1 VPDDLTQGPVP
12 EGVYEPRELDTSVPH
27 IARIYDYW
35 LGGKDNYAVDRQVA
49 EQMSQ
54 VSPHIAEGVRANRAF
69 LARSVRCLAEQEG
82 IRQFLDIGTGLPSP
96 DNTHEVAQSVAPETR
111 VVYTDND
118 RIVLA
123 HARALLTSGP
133 QGITTYVEADLRDPG
148 KILDG
153 AAELLDFT
161 RPVAVLLLAVLH
173 VIGDDEDPYA
183 IVARL
188 MAPLPPGSFLVISH
202 GATDIE
208 PEMMAALAAR
218 LDEMMPPGQRPAFRD
233 RAAVAR
239 FFDGLDLIAPGVV
252 PITRWRPVPGT
263 AVAPGTPVPMWGA
276 VGRKPGQATLGSNS
290 R

>member
-1 VPDDLTQGPVP
+1 VTEDLSRSLVP
-12 EGVYEPRELDTSVPH
+12 EDAFEPRELNTDIPH

-35 LGGKDNYAVDRQVA
+35 LGGKNNFAADRQVA

-54 VSPHIAEGVRANRAF
+54 VSPSIAEGVRANRAF
-69 LARSVRCLAEQEG
+69 LVRTVRYLAEQAG
-82 IRQFLDIGTGLPSP
+82 VRQFLDIGTGLPSP
-96 DNTHEVAQSVAPETR
+96 GNTHEVAQSVASQTR

-118 RIVLA
+118 PIVLT

-133 QGITTYVEADLRDPG
+133 DGATAYLDADVRDPE
-148 KILDG
+148 KILAG
-153 AAELLDFT
+153 AAGLLDFT

-173 VIGDDEDPYA
+173 VIADDEDPYR

-218 LDEMMPPGQRPAFRD
+218 LDKMMPPGQRPAFRD
-233 RAAVAR
+233 RAQVAR
-239 FFDGLDLIAPGVV
+239 FFGGLDLVDPGLV
-252 PITRWRPVPGT
+252 PIARWRPDPAADLNVL
-263 AVAPGTPVPMWGA
+263 APSWGA
-276 VGRKPGQATLGSNS
+276 VGRTS
-290 R
+290 

>member
-1 VPDDLTQGPVP
+1 LWNIVALVADDQTHSAVP
-12 EGVYEPRELDTSVPH
+12 EDAYEPRELNPGVPH

-35 LGGKDNYAVDRQVA
+35 LGGKDNYAADRQVA

-54 VSPHIAEGVRANRAF
+54 VNPHVAEGVRANRAF
-69 LARSVRCLAEQEG
+69 LARSVRYLAEQEG

-96 DNTHEVAQSVAPETR
+96 DNTHQVAQSVAPETR

-133 QGITTYVEADLRDPG
+133 LGATTYVEADLRDPG
-148 KILDG
+148 KILAE
-153 AAELLDFT
+153 AAGLLDFT

-173 VIGDDEDPYA
+173 VIGDDEDPYG

-218 LDEMMPPGQRPAFRD
+218 LDKMMPPGQRPAFRD

-239 FFDGLDLIAPGVV
+239 FFDGQDLIEPGVV
-252 PITRWRPVPGT
+252 PIIRWRP
-263 AVAPGTPVPMWGA
+263 APGTVVDPGIPVPMWGA
-276 VGRKPGQATLGSNS
+276 VGKKP
-290 R
+290 